1 LLTVQLCRSQAL
13 TQLAQFRTLES
24 IQWRPRDLMSEPEK
38 YTPLAERL
46 QQDVWHDNFVPK
58 YSALATA
65 EPSKLVL
72 VGVWLIFAP
81 MAVGSLAFGIGMLS
95 DPPDRVTGTVAALSQ
110 TLVCLLATV
119 VLFVQT
125 RRYWLA
131 QSNRAD
137 DGEYDEPSFDITDE
151 A

>member
-1 LLTVQLCRSQAL
+1 
-13 TQLAQFRTLES
+13 
-24 IQWRPRDLMSEPEK
+24 MSEPEK

-72 VGVWLIFAP
+72 IGVWLIFAP
-81 MAVGSLAFGIGMLS
+81 MALGSLAFGIGMLS
-95 DPPDRVTGTVAALSQ
+95 DPPDRVTGVVAAIAQ
-110 TLVCLLATV
+110 TSVCLLATV
-119 VLFVQT
+119 ILFVQT

-131 QSNRAD
+131 RSNHAD
-137 DGEYDEPSFDITDE
+137 EGEDHEPPFEITDE
-151 A
+151 T